1 MGVLEIKNYTKVY
14 GEGKKA
20 CDNVNLTVENE
31 IEVIKQG
38 AALAVYLFP
47 NMFLTMGLC
56 VAAVALCFVTSG
68 TYVLLMQIALY
79 SLLCGIFYLLVNKE
93 K

>member
-1 MGVLEIKNYTKVY
+1 MCIFSTISGLRSGLKHRRL
-14 GEGKKA
+14 
-20 CDNVNLTVENE
+20 DWENE